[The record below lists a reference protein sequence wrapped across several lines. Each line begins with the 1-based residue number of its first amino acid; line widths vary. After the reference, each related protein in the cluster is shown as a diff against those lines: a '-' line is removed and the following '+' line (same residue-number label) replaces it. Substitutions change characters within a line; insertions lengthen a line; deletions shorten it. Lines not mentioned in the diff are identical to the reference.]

1 MNEANERGTL
11 TPIARVSRRFGVAHM
26 MIAVGLFAVLFSLLE
41 LFDVPSSPLAVF
53 AYVPCVLF
61 CVAIP
66 LGQVFL
72 YKGRHPR
79 LASCLV
85 GSRLLTFMVVGA
97 FLWGVG
103 PELLSH
109 LLRGRFSFPDGAV
122 LLLLMT
128 GPVVLTHGVGYFLG
142 YAIGTIS
149 AGVFLVVDRQ
159 WNAGKPDDTETDQ
172 PSQEEDVEE
181 DDLEHPTGRWWL
193 DWIAWSPLKWLWRG
207 RRRPLRLTLLLVI
220 VVACVYS
227 LSFPFGRP
235 FVSGRIWEI
244 IAMSALA
251 AIPIVALVHAVLIC
265 VDWRTV
271 LDPVGRST
279 KMNMTK
285 ERMAFEVRRVSPF
298 KPAPPPKRVP
308 IMGVPRNFA
317 TGHLLAFVT
326 LFALMFSLLSYQDAN
341 PAWYVAWGLFITGVI
356 LGQMFLYGGK
366 EPRLASCI
374 AGAIAA
380 PVSFDV
386 AVAMLA
392 HPEPAWGDVIAVAFG
407 SAIPAAIIGVGLG
420 YLTGTVCAGIFL
432 LTERAWDA
440 GKIVE
445 DEPSVAKL
453 VSDETEGQPGPA
465 KQDVPVDDD
474 PWSRD

>member
-1 MNEANERGTL
+1 
-11 TPIARVSRRFGVAHM
+11 M

-79 LASCLV
+79 RASCLV

-97 FLWGVG
+97 LACAAG
-103 PELLSH
+103 PELLRDIAH
-109 LLRGRFSFPDGAV
+109 GWFSVRDWAV
-122 LLLLMT
+122 LLFLMT
-128 GPVVLTHGVGYFLG
+128 ALGSLAYGVGLFLG
-142 YAIGTIS
+142 YAVGTIS

-159 WNAGKPDDTETDQ
+159 WNAGKPADAETEQ
-172 PSQEEDVEE
+172 LSQEDCIEE

-207 RRRPLRLTLLLVI
+207 RRRPVRMALLIAI
-220 VVACVYS
+220 VVGCLFS
-227 LSFPFGRP
+227 LALLFFGRLLSGP
-235 FVSGRIWEI
+235 AWDRVAVSALVATPI
-244 IAMSALA
+244 IA
-251 AIPIVALVHAVLIC
+251 LVLTVLIQG
-265 VDWRTV
+265 VWRSIV
-271 LDPVGRST
+271 DPVASNT
-279 KMNMTK
+279 ETNMTK
-285 ERMAFEVRRVSPF
+285 QRMAVQVRLGSPF

-308 IMGVPRNFA
+308 IVGVPRNFA
-317 TGHLLAFVT
+317 TGHLLAMVT

-380 PVSFDV
+380 PISFDV
-386 AVAMLA
+386 AFAMLTD
-392 HPEPAWGDVIAVAFG
+392 PGPRWGDVIGVAFG

-432 LTERAWDA
+432 LSERAWDA

-445 DEPSVAKL
+445 DETRVAKT
-453 VSDETEGQPGPA
+453 VSEDGKAQ
-465 KQDVPVDDD
+465 QDVPEEDD